1 MCVNNLRDTIGCS
14 LTTIKCRT
22 VISREKNEFSL
33 HIPRI
38 KYTAIGRWSMAVIK
52 SLKDDGLTSVK
63 NPEPDF
69 REMTKRS
76 FLLENFPITKWNE
89 MTIMKH
95 L

>member
-1 MCVNNLRDTIGCS
+1 
-14 LTTIKCRT
+14 
-22 VISREKNEFSL
+22 
-33 HIPRI
+33 
-38 KYTAIGRWSMAVIK
+38 MAVIK